1 MLSDLIFDT
10 HFFQDPRVWKAVPG
24 IPIHQLAS
32 NQQWTCIVHTL
43 EHTAVNGFIIMQ
55 LIIVF
60 LIKLYIQWNP
70 A

>member
-10 HFFQDPRVWKAVPG
+10 HFFQDSIPGVWKAVPG

-43 EHTAVNGFIIMQ
+43 EHILQ
-55 LIIVF
+55 LMVS
-60 LIKLYIQWNP
+60 
-70 A
+70 